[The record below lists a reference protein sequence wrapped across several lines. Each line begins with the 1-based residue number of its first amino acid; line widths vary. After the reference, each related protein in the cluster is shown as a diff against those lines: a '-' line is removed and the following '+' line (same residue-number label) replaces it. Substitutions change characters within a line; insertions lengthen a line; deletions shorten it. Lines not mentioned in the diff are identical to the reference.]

1 MPKISWNNFIDK
13 NEKRVC
19 FLFQVSK
26 KLPKAM
32 KFDANQKLS
41 LTPYSLILQWSKE
54 NLTGEWSSQNIEKNL
69 FAIVTSSKSDSE
81 KLINKFGTRG
91 TANKSYFSD
100 ITFSLN
106 YNDSNYKKLANE
118 LGYVYE

>member
-13 NEKRVC
+13 YEKRVC

-32 KFDANQKLS
+32 KFDVNQKLS

-54 NLTGEWSSQNIEKNL
+54 NLTSEWSSQNVEKDL

-81 KLINKFGTRG
+81 KLINKFGKRG
-91 TANKSYFSD
+91 IAKKGYFSD
-100 ITFSLN
+100 MTFFLN
-106 YNDSNYKKLANE
+106 YDDSNYIKLANE